1 MKTRFVG
8 LLAVAAQ
15 LAGAQC
21 PYVSASLG
29 SQTVG
34 PKVATAFPGI
44 AVDGGGPNGQRA
56 VLIYAPFIAE

>member
-1 MKTRFVG
+1 MKAFLVG
-8 LLAVAAQ
+8 VFCTVVQFAT
-15 LAGAQC
+15 AQC